1 MRKVRARQRND
12 ALEPR
17 AVASIYAS
25 NVGSNRMR
33 LRHCGLLEVL
43 LKKLAPTEVPHFGDV
58 SQSTQAYFFSHVI
71 PRRIAVANV
80 RRADARK
87 NAKAAT
93 AAQSADNEWW
103 SWALIAVI
111 FVISAA
117 AVWGPVIAGAI

>member
-1 MRKVRARQRND
+1 M
-12 ALEPR
+12 
-17 AVASIYAS
+17 
-25 NVGSNRMR
+25 
-33 LRHCGLLEVL
+33 
-43 LKKLAPTEVPHFGDV
+43 
-58 SQSTQAYFFSHVI
+58 
-71 PRRIAVANV
+71 ANI

-87 NAKAAT
+87 NAKFAT

>member
-1 MRKVRARQRND
+1 LR
-12 ALEPR
+12 
-17 AVASIYAS
+17 SS
-25 NVGSNRMR
+25 R
-33 LRHCGLLEVL
+33 LL
-43 LKKLAPTEVPHFGDV
+43 LKKLAPAEVPHFGDV

-80 RRADARK
+80 RQADARK

-93 AAQSADNEWW
+93 AAQSDNDWW
-103 SWALIAVI
+103 SWAIIAVI